1 MSESERDARI
11 RRWLAARE
19 AGEVPVSMRDAVAG
33 VPYHQP
39 QSWPR
44 GITPAVG
51 IAIAAAAL
59 VVVTLIGYQFLG
71 GPSVGGPGPLPPVAT
86 PTSLPTATPSP
97 TPAVRSFDGY
107 GQMIPGIRYTYGQA
121 ELAEWRLIH
130 GDPPP
135 SPSVREFSFVV
146 PTAGWVAD
154 QWQRIEKTAGPHAVE
169 LFIADYEWTF
179 AGNAT
184 CALRSLDPPAADASS
199 AEVAAAISL
208 GTGIKD
214 VAVSETTVGGLPAK
228 VVRITLPEAFGC
240 NYQDGTTQVIW
251 IVDLGDRP
259 RLFSAGYDPG
269 TAPAILEEVQQI
281 IDSVR
286 FE

>member
-1 MSESERDARI
+1 VAEVAYDQPRSWRSGI
-11 RRWLAARE
+11 AA
-19 AGEVPVSMRDAVAG
+19 AV
-33 VPYHQP
+33 
-39 QSWPR
+39 
-44 GITPAVG
+44 
-51 IAIAAAAL
+51 AIAAAAV
-59 VVVTLIGYQFLG
+59 VVVTLLGYQLLVA
-71 GPSVGGPGPLPPVAT
+71 SNVGGAPL
-86 PTSLPTATPSP
+86 LPTATPTA
-97 TPAVRSFDGY
+97 TPWPNPAGQSFDGN
-107 GQMIPGIRYTYGQA
+107 GPMIPGIRYTYGQA
-121 ELAEWRLIH
+121 ELAEWRLMH

-135 SPSVREFSFVV
+135 SPPVRGFSFVV
-146 PTAGWVAD
+146 PTAGWFAD
-154 QWQRIEKTAGPHAVE
+154 QWQRISKTAGAHAVE
-169 LFIADYEWTF
+169 LFIADYEWTG

-208 GTGIKD
+208 GTGIGD

-240 NYQDGTTQVIW
+240 DYQDGTVQAIW
-251 IVDLGDRP
+251 IVDQGDRP

-281 IDSVR
+281 IDSIR